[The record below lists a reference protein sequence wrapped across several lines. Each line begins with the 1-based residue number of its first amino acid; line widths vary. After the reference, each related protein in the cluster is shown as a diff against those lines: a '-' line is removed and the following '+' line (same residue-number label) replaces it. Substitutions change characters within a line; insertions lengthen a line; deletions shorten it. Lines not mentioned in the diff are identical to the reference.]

1 MRTLGDS
8 SEGRLG
14 GGGRT
19 VVKNEFVTTNSSHLQ
34 TTNNQPETCAFLN
47 GVIIPKTFSLKVVL
61 AKFSSCALAVGSG
74 IPAGPEGPMIHMGSI
89 LGSLVSQGQLF
100 IGPHLEPL
108 KAKIAHFKNIGDR
121 RDFMEAATEAAT
133 DTSSDTAQAGI

>member
-1 MRTLGDS
+1 
-8 SEGRLG
+8 
-14 GGGRT
+14 
-19 VVKNEFVTTNSSHLQ
+19 
-34 TTNNQPETCAFLN
+34 
-47 GVIIPKTFSLKVVL
+47 VVL

-121 RDFMEAATEAAT
+121 RDFMAAGVAGGVAAAFGAPIGGLLFVAEEVVRLIIIIIT
-133 DTSSDTAQAGI
+133 IIIMMMTLSILQTTSIF

>member
-1 MRTLGDS
+1 M
-8 SEGRLG
+8 
-14 GGGRT
+14 
-19 VVKNEFVTTNSSHLQ
+19 
-34 TTNNQPETCAFLN
+34 
-47 GVIIPKTFSLKVVL
+47 VL

-121 RDFMEAATEAAT
+121 RDFMAAGVAGGVAAAFGAPIGGLLFVAEEVVRLIIIIMMMT
-133 DTSSDTAQAGI
+133 LSILPTTLADD